1 MPRAAAATGP
11 AIGGDTGTRTRCGT
25 EAGRLRVGESPPRFY
40 EVGKLAEAGVSVNGA
55 SLS

>member
-1 MPRAAAATGP
+1 MRRGGQWP
-11 AIGGDTGTRTRCGT
+11 AIGGDTGTRVHCGT

-40 EVGKLAEAGVSVNGA
+40 EVGKLAEGGVSVNGT